1 MLGIR
6 AAGYLSQAGF
16 YLSQIAMTDLIE
28 IVLDGPPRGKGR
40 PRFSTKGGSATT
52 YTDAATRAYELK
64 LAWEAKVAMRGKP
77 PFEGP
82 VHLAV
87 IAYLPIPKYLSKADK
102 LAAEKGDIVPVS
114 KPDVDNIL
122 KVTDAFNGI
131 VWNDDKQVVLA
142 SICKFYS
149 PKPRLRI
156 SVGRYIARGM
166 GDGVVPEGT
175 GDSTC
180 GGQSGSFEDD

>member
-1 MLGIR
+1 MSG
-6 AAGYLSQAGF
+6 
-16 YLSQIAMTDLIE
+16 DLIE

-64 LAWEAKVAMRGKP
+64 LAWKAKVAMRGKP

-82 VHLAV
+82 VHLTV

-102 LAAEKGDIVPVS
+102 IAAEKGDIVPIGRI
-114 KPDVDNIL
+114 DVDNIM
-122 KVTDAFNGI
+122 KSAMDGMNGI
-131 VWNDDKQVVLA
+131 VFQDDKQVVLA

-166 GDGVVPEGT
+166 GDADQACSEGA
-175 GDSTC
+175 G
-180 GGQSGSFEDD
+180 E